1 MTLLQYAAFTIYSDV
16 VAPDR
21 ISEALGVEPDQVSW
35 RGSRSTDPI
44 LPVTNIWSVEA
55 HGTAHADE
63 LVAELL
69 DRLEPLTDRLA
80 VLAADGACSLGISL
94 VRYFDTPG
102 GSAEALSRDTDGR
115 FTGAS
120 PEGFHLDLALLARM
134 IALGCDLD
142 VDEYDSLDN
151 R

>member
-16 VAPDR
+16 GPDR

-35 RGSRSTDPI
+35 RGSRSTDPV

-55 HGTAHADE
+55 HGTTQADE

-80 VLAADGACSLGISL
+80 VLAADGARRLGISL
-94 VRYFDTPG
+94 VRYFDTPSG
-102 GSAEALSRDTDGR
+102 TAEALSRDTGGR

-120 PEGFHLDLALLARM
+120 PEGFHLDLPLLTRM
-134 IALGCDLD
+134 IAFGCDLD